1 MTLVESLKQTIDL
14 IEKALPDSVPIEK
27 AARTAHMS
35 PAHLQKAFTVLTGMT
50 VGEYIRKRRLT
61 LAAEE
66 LTRGDR
72 RVIDVAL
79 TYGYETPESFAKA
92 FRRQHGIAPKEA
104 RNPGARLS
112 CYNRLLIHVTLRGEK
127 AMKYRIEEREG
138 FQAIGIHREMSMV
151 DNEQSREIPKL
162 WGEVNENGTSATLF
176 NLNNGD
182 LEGVLGV
189 CVGKGNEMLDYWVA
203 AEFKGAVPK
212 GFEQIT
218 IPASKWAVFEVHGS
232 MPDAMQ
238 KAWEQI
244 FSEWFPSSNYEHAGT
259 MDFEMYKKGDPMCES
274 YYSEIWIPVK

>member
-1 MTLVESLKQTIDL
+1 MTLVESLKQTINI
-14 IEKALPDSVPIEK
+14 IEKALPDSVSMEE
-27 AARTAHMS
+27 AAKTAHMS

-72 RVIDVAL
+72 RVIDIAL
-79 TYGYETPESFAKA
+79 AFGYETPESFAKA

-112 CYNRLLIHVTLRGEK
+112 CYNRLLIHVTLKGEK
-127 AMKYRIEEREG
+127 AMNYRIEEREE
-138 FQAIGIHREMSMV
+138 FQAVGIHREMSMV
-151 DNEQSREIPKL
+151 DNEQSRKIPKL
-162 WGEVNENGTSATLF
+162 WGEVNENGTSETLF
-176 NLNNGD
+176 KLNNGD

-189 CVGKGNEMLDYWVA
+189 CVDKGNEMLDYWVA
-203 AEFKGAVPK
+203 TEFKGAVPK
-212 GFEQIT
+212 GFEQIK
-218 IPASKWAVFEVHGS
+218 IPASKWAVFEVHGA

-259 MDFEMYKKGDPMCES
+259 MDFEMYKKGDPMSET